1 MVMIKTIEMIA
12 CCFLLASIVHTQETT
27 LEVGIEAPTFSLPT
41 LEQNY
46 ISLRDYCGKTLR
58 KPWKNKVKHVV
69 ILSFFATWC
78 KPCLKE
84 IPHLEKIEESF
95 KSQPVQFYLIN
106 VGEERE
112 KINQFLKNQ
121 KIKLTILLDR
131 YKKTAEKYGAL
142 VLPRLIVID
151 KEGIVRKQQTGFI
164 EGDKFEKELGTLIED
179 LLQ

>member
-1 MVMIKTIEMIA
+1 MIKTIKFVF
-12 CCFLLASIVHTQETT
+12 CCFLFMATVHAKETS

-41 LEQNY
+41 LDQNY

-84 IPHLEKIEESF
+84 IPHLEKIKKNF
-95 KSQPVQFYLIN
+95 NSQPVQFYLII

-112 KINQFLKNQ
+112 KIDLFLENQ
-121 KIKLTILLDR
+121 KINLTILLDR

-142 VLPRLIVID
+142 VLPRLVVID
-151 KEGIVRKQQTGFI
+151 KEGIVRKQQTGFT
-164 EGDKFEKELGTLIED
+164 EGDNLEIELENLI
-179 LLQ
+179 